1 MKYKKILIVDDSATS
16 RMIIKRCFEI
26 AGFYDSEYYEAED
39 GLKAVSFLRRNKV
52 DLILSDL
59 KMPKMDGNTFIQ
71 KLNVTETTKHIPV
84 VVISSMGSDLT
95 EEQLLKKGVKAIIRK
110 PLSPEKVVNA
120 LRIHQ

>member
-95 EEQLLKKGVKAIIRK
+95 EEQLLNKGVQAIIRK

-120 LRIHQ
+120 LRLNL